1 MKIKRMT
8 AVFGRLNGDTLAPGP
23 GLTVITGSN
32 EAGKSTWCAFLRAM
46 LYGLDTRERD
56 RAGAL
61 ADKNRHQ
68 PWSGAPMS
76 GQLELEWQGRELT
89 LRRFTNKSGPFQG
102 FEGVYSASGDPV
114 PGLTGQN
121 AGQTL
126 TGAGREVFT
135 RCALV
140 SQHAIPVTAAPELEQ
155 RIAALATAGQEDAS
169 FSATQRTLKDWRNR
183 RQANR
188 STGLL
193 PGLRRE
199 LEQAAAQLEELS
211 RARAL
216 RDQAR
221 EQLARLEGER
231 AELEGELSIHRRLAQ
246 KDLNRRYAQAL
257 EALAQAQAELDAL
270 PEPDGA
276 FAGLS
281 PQQALEQAQSAVRAQ
296 EQAQG
301 ALREQLDAQV
311 RRRGSLVR
319 TAALLPTLL
328 LVGGA
333 AGLAAGLFS
342 RILPMLL
349 LGAAGL
355 ALAAG
360 AALFLLSRI
369 RRSTR
374 EIARLAKA
382 LQDAEQAQ
390 SGPSPLDRAQGY
402 LELLSRRRQLADE
415 ARHCRQRAED
425 LCAQGGRE
433 FDTLEF
439 LTPPGRSREE
449 SQRLLDQ
456 VRGEAAHWQS
466 LLDRSE
472 GALSADPLELEARRD
487 ELQAQLEARQEE
499 YDALTLALEG
509 LEGANSLLR
518 ERFSPALNREAAVLF
533 SHLTGKKYAALS
545 LSRDFSALA
554 GEEGLSPRSALYLSA
569 GATSQ
574 LYLAVRLALC
584 RLTLPEVPL
593 VLDDA
598 LADFDDG
605 RAGLALEVLLR
616 EAEQRQVLLFSC
628 HRREADWARER
639 GVPVIEL

>member
-1 MKIKRMT
+1 MKFQHMT
-8 AVFGRLNGDTLAPGP
+8 AVFGKLNGDTLAPGP

-61 ADKNRHQ
+61 ADKNRYQ

-76 GQLELEWQGRELT
+76 GQLELEWQGREIT

-155 RIAALATAGQEDAS
+155 RIAALATAGQEDTS
-169 FSATQRTLKDWRNR
+169 FSAAQRTLKDWRNR

-188 STGLL
+188 SAGLL
-193 PGLRRE
+193 PQLRRE
-199 LEQAAAQLEELS
+199 LEAAQAQLDS
-211 RARAL
+211 AGQARAL

-472 GALSADPLELEARRD
+472 GALARRD

-518 ERFSPALNREAAVLF
+518 ERFSPALNREAAALF
-533 SHLTGKKYAALS
+533 SHLTGKKYAVLS

-554 GEEGLSPRSALYLSA
+554 GEEGLPPRSALYLSA

-584 RLTLPEVPL
+584 RLTLPGVPL
-593 VLDDA
+593 GLDDA